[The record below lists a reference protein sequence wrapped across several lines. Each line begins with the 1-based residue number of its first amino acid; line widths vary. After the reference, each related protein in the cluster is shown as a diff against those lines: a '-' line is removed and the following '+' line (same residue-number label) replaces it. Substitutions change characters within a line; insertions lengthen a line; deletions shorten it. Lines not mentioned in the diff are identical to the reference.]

1 MSYSENQ
8 QGNAIVVRIPRW
20 LNWRLVGLIFS
31 VGVLVF
37 ILPIVLDGRDG
48 SPDDVYERLKDLS
61 RLSTV
66 EYKLSTV
73 VKVVNPRGI
82 RGDEVLVYG
91 VCGRV
96 VAGIDLSKLE
106 KEDVKTT
113 GPNVHIT
120 LPQAEMFTLDL
131 ILENDMRYVPPYE
144 LGEKDRTVEMR
155 STCEETYSWTVPFPL
170 TRTPELVTDAQ
181 EEALKAFKE
190 TAERNKILV
199 EAQNNAETL
208 LWDLLTKI
216 GYETVEVEFEAQQEF
231 ELPKELP

>member
-8 QGNAIVVRIPRW
+8 QGNAIVVKIPRW

-31 VGVLVF
+31 VGVLIF
-37 ILPIVLDGRDG
+37 ILSMVMDGNGDP
-48 SPDDVYERLKDLS
+48 PDSIYERLKDLS

-106 KEDVKTT
+106 QEDVKTN

-120 LPQAEMFTLDL
+120 LPQAEIFTLDL

-144 LGEKDRTVEMR
+144 LEDKDRTVEMH
-155 STCEETYSWTVPFPL
+155 SACEEAYSWTVPFPL
-170 TRTPELVTDAQ
+170 SRTPELVTDAQ

-190 TAERNKILV
+190 TAERNNILA
-199 EAQNNAETL
+199 EAHTNAGTL
-208 LWDLLTKI
+208 LRGFLTKI
-216 GYETVEVEFEAQQEF
+216 GYETVEFEAQQEI

>member
-8 QGNAIVVRIPRW
+8 QGNAIVVKIPRW

-31 VGVLVF
+31 VGVLIF
-37 ILPIVLDGRDG
+37 IVSIVSDGKDG
-48 SPDDVYERLKDLS
+48 SSDGDIYARLKDLS

-106 KEDVKTT
+106 REDVKTN

-120 LPQAEMFTLDL
+120 LPQAEIFTLDL
-131 ILENDMRYVPPYE
+131 ILKNDMRYVPPYE

-155 STCEETYSWTVPFPL
+155 SACEETYSWTVPFPL
-170 TRTPELVTDAQ
+170 SRTPELVADAQ
-181 EEALKAFKE
+181 EEALKAFQE
-190 TAERNKILV
+190 TAERNNIL
-199 EAQNNAETL
+199 AKAHTNAETL
-208 LWDLLTKI
+208 LGDLLTTI
-216 GYETVEVEFEAQQEF
+216 GFRTIEFEAQQEI